1 MFDYEK
7 EMLRQRETDKVNA
20 CARKLMD
27 MGYFTSEQLGIT
39 MREYGVARGYLEQ
52 MYHLEW
58 CYVWEKDESYT
69 WRQFIFR
76 FIGNVDFDSVFQDDI
91 PGKLDDI
98 QKADYY
104 CEEYRYNE
112 DTHMVDHYHQQYRWR
127 IAFKKKSS
135 LNIGNIF

>member
-1 MFDYEK
+1 MFDYQK

-27 MGYFTSEQLGIT
+27 MGCFTSEQLGIT
-39 MREYGVARGYLEQ
+39 LREYGVARGYFEQ

-76 FIGNVDFDSVFQDDI
+76 FIGEVDFDSVFQRKVVDTKKNTYLCT
-91 PGKLDDI
+91 PYRARVCRTYA
-98 QKADYY
+98 QFTYY
-104 CEEYRYNE
+104 
-112 DTHMVDHYHQQYRWR
+112 
-127 IAFKKKSS
+127 
-135 LNIGNIF
+135 